1 MASKQLNFDTGIV
14 DYVVNGGVHVQFNP
28 ADVAFTERFYNTFKQ
43 LESRQDEFEKRV
55 NEINKG
61 DKTELFAYARERD
74 AEMRNDINELFQNDV
89 ADGIFDGFNCYAM
102 ADGMPVWV
110 NFLFAIAEEVR
121 DAYDEE
127 QKKQDPRL
135 KQFDA
140 KHEELLKKYRAA
152 TTKSHD

>member
-1 MASKQLNFDTGIV
+1 MSKQLNFATGAV
-14 DYVVNGGVHVQFNP
+14 DYEINGGVHVRFNP

-55 NEINKG
+55 DEINNG
-61 DKTELFAYARERD
+61 DQTELFAYARERD
-74 AEMRNDINELFQNDV
+74 AEMRADINALFQDDTV
-89 ADGIFDGFNCYAM
+89 ADGVFGDLNCYAM
-102 ADGMPVWV
+102 ADGMPLWV
-110 NFLFAIAEEVR
+110 NFLFAIAEEIR
-121 DAYDEE
+121 DGYDSE

-152 TTKSHD
+152 TTKHD